1 MIEHV
6 EPKYYYL
13 IKIEQK
19 IIMHCKFKLIFSSII
34 LAMIAEISFNVT
46 VQQVALLH
54 STAMLQTSNYGD
66 YEPYVNSR
74 LKFKLEYPSDWKRL
88 VFDTPALSN
97 LKGFVSFEPLEAEQ
111 ALQSNIVEEK
121 PVISILAEQLKSKNI
136 TIDEFAKLQSDNIQD
151 LFSDFDF
158 KFENKT
164 AITLGNKTAM
174 KILYTI
180 VDPYNHDNLRIRNG
194 MEIWTIRA
202 DTIFT
207 ISYLGERGQYFKY
220 LPQVQKIIDSFKFI
234 G

>member
-1 MIEHV
+1 
-6 EPKYYYL
+6 
-13 IKIEQK
+13 
-19 IIMHCKFKLIFSSII
+19 MHCKFKLIFSSII
-34 LAMIAEISFNVT
+34 FAMIAEILFNVT
-46 VQQVALLH
+46 GQQVELLH
-54 STAMLQTSNYGD
+54 STAILQDSNGD
-66 YEPYVNSR
+66 YEPYVNSK
-74 LKFKLEYPSDWKRL
+74 LKIKLEYPSDWKRL
-88 VFDTPALSN
+88 VFDTPVLSN

-111 ALQSNIVEEK
+111 ALQANIVEEK
-121 PVISILAEQLKSKNI
+121 PVISIIAEQLKFKNI

-151 LFSDFDF
+151 LFSNFDF

-220 LPQVQKIIDSFKFI
+220 LPEVQKIIDSFKFI
-234 G
+234 D

>member
-1 MIEHV
+1 MN
-6 EPKYYYL
+6 KK
-13 IKIEQK
+13 IK
-19 IIMHCKFKLIFSSII
+19 MHSKFKLIFSSII

-46 VQQVALLH
+46 PQQVALLH
-54 STAMLQTSNYGD
+54 STAMLQTSHYGD
-66 YEPYVNSR
+66 YEPYVNSK
-74 LKFKLEYPSDWKRL
+74 LKIKLEYPSDWKRL
-88 VFDTPALSN
+88 VFEPPALSN
-97 LKGFVSFEPLEAEQ
+97 LKGFVSFEPLDPEQ
-111 ALQSNIVEEK
+111 TFQANIVEET
-121 PVISILAEQLKSKNI
+121 PVISIMAEQLKFKNI

-164 AITLGNKTAM
+164 AITLGNKTAI
-174 KILYTI
+174 KIVYTI

-207 ISYLGERGQYFKY
+207 LSYLGERGQYLKY
-220 LPQVQKIIDSFKFI
+220 LPEVQKIIDSFKFI

>member
-1 MIEHV
+1 MHYS
-6 EPKYYYL
+6 PKYYYL
-13 IKIEQK
+13 IKIDQK
-19 IIMHCKFKLIFSSII
+19 IKMHSKFNLIFSSII

-46 VQQVALLH
+46 AQQVALLH

-66 YEPYVNSR
+66 YEPYVNSK
-74 LKFKLEYPSDWKRL
+74 LKIKLEYPSDWKRL

-111 ALQSNIVEEK
+111 ALQANSVEET
-121 PVISILAEQLKSKNI
+121 PVISIIAERLKYKNI
-136 TIDEFAKLQSDNIQD
+136 TIDEFAKLQSDNIQE

-164 AITLGNKTAM
+164 AVTLGNNTAM
-174 KILYTI
+174 KIVYTI

-207 ISYLGERGQYFKY
+207 LSYLGERGQYFKY
-220 LPQVQKIIDSFKFI
+220 LPEVQKIIDSFKFI